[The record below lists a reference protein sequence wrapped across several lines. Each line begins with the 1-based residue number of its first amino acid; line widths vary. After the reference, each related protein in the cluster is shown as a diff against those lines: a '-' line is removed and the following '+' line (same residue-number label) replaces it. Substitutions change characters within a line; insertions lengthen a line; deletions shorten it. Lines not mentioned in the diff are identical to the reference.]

1 MQGVPNSEPVG
12 ELLKTMKKRNLT
24 TKRETINREQ
34 DPIPW
39 RYCLLTLVCGLLL
52 VVGFFWAAR
61 QHFSAMDFGIKNA
74 KLRQQKESLEAE
86 QRRLYL
92 SREISLSPG
101 EIKKVAKKI
110 GLQNLTAESIE
121 VISSLKNS
129 VGEAINLTTD
139 QNKQK
144 PLVNKTSK
152 IERSEKLIS
161 LDKKIESEVKKDKDQ
176 HNKSQET
183 PSDLRQRVVKK

>member
-1 MQGVPNSEPVG
+1 
-12 ELLKTMKKRNLT
+12 MKRRNLT
-24 TKRETINREQ
+24 TKRESIKREQ

-92 SREISLSPG
+92 TREISLSPG
-101 EIKKVAKKI
+101 EIKRVAKKI
-110 GLQNLTAESIE
+110 GLQNLTADSIE
-121 VISSLKNS
+121 VISSLKDS
-129 VGEAINLTTD
+129 FGGMSDDSHSL
-139 QNKQK
+139 KQQK
-144 PLVNKTSK
+144 SFINKTSK
-152 IERSEKLIS
+152 IEKAEKIIPLNEKLETEI
-161 LDKKIESEVKKDKDQ
+161 KKDKEPQ
-176 HNKSQET
+176 SKSQET
-183 PSDLRQRVVKK
+183 TGDLRQRVAKK

>member
-1 MQGVPNSEPVG
+1 MR
-12 ELLKTMKKRNLT
+12 KRNLT
-24 TKRETINREQ
+24 PKNENVRREQ

-86 QRRLYL
+86 QRLLDRN
-92 SREISLSPG
+92 REISLSPA

-110 GLQNLTAESIE
+110 GLQDLTAESIE
-121 VISSLKNS
+121 VISSIKNS
-129 VGEAINLTTD
+129 ISPENKNSINEG
-139 QNKQK
+139 QK
-144 PLVNKTSK
+144 KTLVSKTAKVEKVENQK
-152 IERSEKLIS
+152 IPEVIKPEEKI
-161 LDKKIESEVKKDKDQ
+161 KGTKEVKF
-176 HNKSQET
+176 KSQKVAVT
-183 PSDLRQRVVKK
+183 DLRQRVVSK

>member
-1 MQGVPNSEPVG
+1 
-12 ELLKTMKKRNLT
+12 MKRSNLT
-24 TKRETINREQ
+24 TKRESIKREQ

-74 KLRQQKESLEAE
+74 KLRQQKEDLEAE

-92 SREISLSPG
+92 TREISLSPG

-110 GLQNLTAESIE
+110 GLQNLTADSIE
-121 VISSLKNS
+121 VISSLKDSLVAANDKLT
-129 VGEAINLTTD
+129 GQNEQKTFINKTAKVEKTE
-139 QNKQK
+139 NIK
-144 PLVNKTSK
+144 PLSAK
-152 IERSEKLIS
+152 IEP
-161 LDKKIESEVKKDKDQ
+161 EVKKDKEQ
-176 HNKSQET
+176 KGKSQET
-183 PSDLRQRVVKK
+183 SGDLRQRIAKK